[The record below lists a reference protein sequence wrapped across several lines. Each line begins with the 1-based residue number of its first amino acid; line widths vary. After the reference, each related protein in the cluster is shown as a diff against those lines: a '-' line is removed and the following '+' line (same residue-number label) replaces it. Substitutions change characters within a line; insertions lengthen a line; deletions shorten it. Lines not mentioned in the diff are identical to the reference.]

1 MPASSEVNLNRA
13 LVSAILEAKRL
24 ESVGAVTSGIV
35 TVVDCGDPF
44 NNVCVCALV
53 SAIENELA
61 LTREETTGIAFP
73 VAVEVAVIVHMLD
86 VV

>member
-1 MPASSEVNLNRA
+1 MPASLEVNLNRA
-13 LVSAILEAKRL
+13 LISAILEAERL
-24 ESVGAVTSGIV
+24 ESVGGVTSGIV
-35 TVVDCGDPF
+35 TVVDCGDSF
-44 NNVCVCALV
+44 NIVCVCALM

-61 LTREETTGIAFP
+61 LTREDTTGIAFP

>member
-1 MPASSEVNLNRA
+1 V
-13 LVSAILEAKRL
+13 ICEAERL

-44 NNVCVCALV
+44 NIVCVCPVL
-53 SAIENELA
+53 SAIANELA